1 MVVIGAG
8 GVGGAENINNWLIIV
23 KQFSLF
29 EFREKIMI
37 AFNSKNIFLEMQW
50 SIFFLNLTLILFIV
64 SKTLLCHLFCFN
76 FFFEQT
82 VFDIYMT
89 YLRVS
94 SDTIDSVRQQSTDG
108 ANYEPQKLP
117 HSESTHSVKRE
128 QQILL

>member
-64 SKTLLCHLFCFN
+64 SKTLLCYLFCFN

>member
-1 MVVIGAG
+1 
-8 GVGGAENINNWLIIV
+8 
-23 KQFSLF
+23 
-29 EFREKIMI
+29 
-37 AFNSKNIFLEMQW
+37 MQW
-50 SIFFLNLTLILFIV
+50 SIFFKNLTLILFIV

>member
-50 SIFFLNLTLILFIV
+50 SIFFLKFDANIVYCVQNVIVSFILF
-64 SKTLLCHLFCFN
+64 
-76 FFFEQT
+76 
-82 VFDIYMT
+82 
-89 YLRVS
+89 
-94 SDTIDSVRQQSTDG
+94 
-108 ANYEPQKLP
+108 
-117 HSESTHSVKRE
+117 
-128 QQILL
+128 